1 MGVTVSILG
10 IIKIVLCF
18 VKKGAVQL
26 GGCLVLPALRRA
38 WDRGTAISIIRTCIG
53 YRLFTRETLY
63 TRLAAAGAGRHK
75 NVKYGPA
82 FQIWST
88 LTIPSGPKLCT
99 TWNKI
104 KTRRTLWHWFICP
117 KNILEENKYHILFFP
132 HIIRIPANL
141 KPLFLNPIVPKCQY
155 T

>member
-1 MGVTVSILG
+1 MSVTVSILG

-63 TRLAAAGAGRHK
+63 TRLAAAGRHK

-82 FQIWST
+82 FQFWST

-104 KTRRTLWHWFICP
+104 KTRRTLLALIYLPEKHIRR
-117 KNILEENKYHILFFP
+117 KYHILFFP
-132 HIIRIPANL
+132 NKIRIPANL
-141 KPLFLNPIVPKCQY
+141 TPLFLNPIVPKCQY